1 MATRKSRVIEDM
13 QTAKEQKV
21 HVNEY
26 HIRIY
31 ANDDV
36 YLEKVKAARVS
47 VVERSIILYDRSEK
61 IVAIFPTACSTLMK
75 Y

>member
-1 MATRKSRVIEDM
+1 MATKKSRVVQDM
-13 QTAKEQKV
+13 QAAKEQKI

-36 YLEKVKAARVS
+36 YLEKVQAARVN
-47 VVERSIILYDRSEK
+47 VTENAIILYDRSEK
-61 IVAIFPTACSTLMK
+61 IVAIFPIACSTLMR